1 MLGVFC
7 IADDHVVVVGDGAVV
22 VNVDFPVDVEA
33 RNDWV
38 SCAMS
43 NVWDGL
49 PKKVAVLLDFVQ
61 ITSTPIPPPPNLDNL
76 CHFCL
81 TPMCQKILAG
91 VSPSL
96 PIPKLTHYI
105 QFVKS

>member
-1 MLGVFC
+1 M
-7 IADDHVVVVGDGAVV
+7 VVVGDGAVV

-49 PKKVAVLLDFVQ
+49 PNSAVSRRFLVQ
-61 ITSTPIPPPPNLDNL
+61 IS
-76 CHFCL
+76 
-81 TPMCQKILAG
+81 A
-91 VSPSL
+91 
-96 PIPKLTHYI
+96 
-105 QFVKS
+105 